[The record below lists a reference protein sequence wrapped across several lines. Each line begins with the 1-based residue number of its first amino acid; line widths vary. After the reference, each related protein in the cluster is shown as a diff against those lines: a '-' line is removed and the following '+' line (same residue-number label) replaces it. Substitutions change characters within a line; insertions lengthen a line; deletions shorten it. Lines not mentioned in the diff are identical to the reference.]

1 LGPGRARAIMLPMNR
16 SAANASVSCLPR
28 RFILLPEVEAD
39 AGRHGPRIRRYRLT
53 TVGLGA
59 ASRRSGHG
67 GADIVTARTARDLG
81 PLDRMS

>member
-1 LGPGRARAIMLPMNR
+1 MRCMNT
-16 SAANASVSCLPR
+16 SAATSSASSLPR

-59 ASRRSGHG
+59 GRLRSGRS
-67 GADIVTARTARDLG
+67 GADIVKARTARDLG
-81 PLDRMS
+81 PLGRIS